1 MSIMKR
7 INKISRLFRGGLW
20 ATAILLC
27 ITACTDDEIVYKTG
41 QKPDQETLETIS
53 GTLRSSKSLR
63 DRVPVYLTE
72 GDEDVVSDKI
82 YYRLN
87 QTVSQTLMLTATP
100 DPSLVADY
108 NANNKTDLQPL
119 PVANIKLA
127 NGGKITIPTGARI
140 SDNLDLTI
148 ESNGLAPGIYL
159 MPVVVDA
166 TENGTGQQVLYY
178 GVTVREFDENIYQ
191 DGDDLY
197 NIELDTEWTTVFYLN
212 TGEVQAHYAD
222 YVAWEKQDM
231 NTFESV
237 YRASLG
243 NIVNLRIAQV
253 GYAPNSKRALFSP
266 TSDLRYTVEH
276 ADKYIRQMQDKG
288 RKVCVCI
295 EGGGN
300 GIGFCNMTDA
310 QIADFAEQVKI
321 FITTYRLDGVNLW
334 DRGSG
339 YGKEGMPAVNTTSYP
354 KLIKALREAMPD
366 KLLTVVDY
374 EEPTESFYDTNLTDG
389 IAVGKLIDYAWH
401 GYVSENEPIRF
412 INPYNQLTSYEQV
425 YSRKPFAGLEESR
438 YGNVNVPYYSTRS
451 DLYTDMNMDLWSM
464 NLILWNLERQSNII
478 VFDDLSL
485 PKAMD
490 AESGCIDVIGNIY
503 MYLAYDENFE
513 APYGYNVMMRIPGIY
528 RQGSKNY
535 DTFAKDW

>member
-1 MSIMKR
+1 MKR

-374 EEPTESFYDTNLTDG
+374 DEPTASFHDTVLTGG
-389 IAVGKLIDYAWH
+389 IAVGDYIDYAWH
-401 GYVSENEPIRF
+401 GYVSETEPIAF
-412 INPYNQLTSYEQV
+412 VDPYNQFSSYEQR

-485 PKAMD
+485 PKAID

>member
-1 MSIMKR
+1 MSIMKMKN
-7 INKISRLFRGGLW
+7 IISQLLRGGL
-20 ATAILLC
+20 LC
-27 ITACTDDEIVYKTG
+27 VAITAFVTSCSTEEITYATG
-41 QKPDQETLETIS
+41 QKPDKETLETVA

-63 DRVPVYLTE
+63 DRVPIHLTE
-72 GDEDVVSDKI
+72 GNEDAVSDKI

-87 QTVSQTLMLTATP
+87 QAASQALTLTATP
-100 DPSLVADY
+100 NPSLVADY
-108 NANNKTDLQPL
+108 NADNKANLQPL

-127 NGGKITIPTGARI
+127 NGGKITIPAGTRV
-140 SDNLDLTI
+140 SEKLDLTI
-148 ESNGLAPGIYL
+148 ESDGLTPGIYL
-159 MPVVVDA
+159 MPVVVNIS
-166 TENGTGQQVLYY
+166 ENEQHVLYY

-191 DGDDLY
+191 DGDDLH

-231 NTFESV
+231 NTFDSV

-243 NIVNLRIAQV
+243 TIVNLRIAQV
-253 GYAPNSKRALFSP
+253 CYDPDSKRALFSL

-295 EGGGN
+295 EGGGS
-300 GIGFCNMTDA
+300 GLGFCNMTDA
-310 QIADFAEQVKI
+310 QIADFAEQVRI

-339 YGKEGMPAVNTTSYP
+339 YGKEGMPAVNTASYP
-354 KLIKALREAMPD
+354 KLIRALRAALPD
-366 KLLTVVDY
+366 KMLTVVDY

-389 IAVGKLIDYAWH
+389 IAVGELIDYAWH

-412 INPYNQLTSYEQV
+412 INPYNQFTSYEQV

-451 DLYTDMNMDLWSM
+451 DLYIDMNMDLWSM
-464 NLILWNLERQSNII
+464 NLILWNLERQSDII

>member
-1 MSIMKR
+1 MKMKN
-7 INKISRLFRGGLW
+7 IISQLLRGGL
-20 ATAILLC
+20 LC
-27 ITACTDDEIVYKTG
+27 VAITAFVTSCSTDEITYATG
-41 QKPDQETLETIS
+41 QKPDKETLETVA

-63 DRVPVYLTE
+63 DRVPIHLTE
-72 GDEDVVSDKI
+72 GNEDAVSDKI

-87 QTVSQTLMLTATP
+87 QAAPQAMTLTAAP
-100 DPSLVADY
+100 DLTLVEVY
-108 NANNKTDLQPL
+108 NIANGTNLTPL
-119 PVANIKLA
+119 PAANIRLS
-127 NGGKITIPTGARI
+127 NNGKIAVPAGARM
-140 SDNLDLTI
+140 SDKIELTI
-148 ESNGLAPGIYL
+148 ESKGLEPGIYL

-166 TENGTGQQVLYY
+166 TENGTGKQVLYY
-178 GVTVREFDENIYQ
+178 GITVREFDENIYQ
-191 DGDDLY
+191 DGDDLH

-253 GYAPNSKRALFSP
+253 GYDPDSKRALFSL

-295 EGGGN
+295 EGGGS
-300 GIGFCNMTDA
+300 GLGFCNMTDA
-310 QIADFAEQVKI
+310 QIADFAEQVRI

-339 YGKEGMPAVNTTSYP
+339 YGKEGMPAVNTASYP
-354 KLIKALREAMPD
+354 KLIRALRAALPD
-366 KLLTVVDY
+366 KMLTVVDY

-389 IAVGKLIDYAWH
+389 IAVGELIDYAWH

-412 INPYNQLTSYEQV
+412 INPYNQFTSYEQV

-451 DLYTDMNMDLWSM
+451 DLYIDMNMDLWSM
-464 NLILWNLERQSNII
+464 NLILWNLERQSDII

>member
-1 MSIMKR
+1 MKNKKLIIRSLRSGLFGLAAAMSLI
-7 INKISRLFRGGLW
+7 
-20 ATAILLC
+20 
-27 ITACTDDEIVYKTG
+27 ACTDEEVTYKVGQLPDEEAMTTVTG
-41 QKPDQETLETIS
+41 V
-53 GTLRSSKSLR
+53 LRSSKSLR
-63 DRVPVYLTE
+63 DRVPVHLTE

-82 YYRLN
+82 YYKLT
-87 QTVSQTLMLTATP
+87 QAAPQAMTLTAAP
-100 DPSLVADY
+100 DLTLVEVY
-108 NANNKTDLQPL
+108 NIANGTNLTPL
-119 PVANIKLA
+119 PAANIRLS
-127 NGGKITIPTGARI
+127 NNGKIAVPAGARM
-140 SDNLDLTI
+140 SDKIELTI
-148 ESNGLAPGIYL
+148 ESKGLEPGIYL

-166 TENGTGQQVLYY
+166 TENGTGKQVLYY
-178 GVTVREFDENIYQ
+178 GITVREFDENIYQ
-191 DGDDLY
+191 EGNNLH

-212 TGEVQAHYAD
+212 TSEVQAHYAD

-253 GYAPNSKRALFSP
+253 GYDPDSKRALFSL

-295 EGGGN
+295 EGGGS
-300 GIGFCNMTDA
+300 GLGFCNMTDA
-310 QIADFAEQVKI
+310 QIADFAEQVRI

-354 KLIKALREAMPD
+354 KLIKALHEAMPD
-366 KLLTVVDY
+366 KMLTVVDY
-374 EEPTESFYDTNLTDG
+374 EEPTESFYDTSLTGG
-389 IAVGKLIDYAWH
+389 IAVGELIDYAWH

-412 INPYNQLTSYEQV
+412 INPYNQFTSYEQV

-451 DLYTDMNMDLWSM
+451 DLYIDMNMDLWSM
-464 NLILWNLERQSNII
+464 NLILWNLERQSDII

>member
-1 MSIMKR
+1 MSIMKMKN
-7 INKISRLFRGGLW
+7 IISQLLRGGL
-20 ATAILLC
+20 LC
-27 ITACTDDEIVYKTG
+27 VAITAFVTSCSTDEITYATG
-41 QKPDQETLETIS
+41 QKPDKETLETVA

-63 DRVPVYLTE
+63 DRVPIHLTE
-72 GDEDVVSDKI
+72 GNEDAVSDKI

-87 QTVSQTLMLTATP
+87 QAASQALTLTATP
-100 DPSLVADY
+100 NPSLVADY
-108 NANNKTDLQPL
+108 NADNKANLQPL

-127 NGGKITIPTGARI
+127 NGGKITIPAGTRV
-140 SDNLDLTI
+140 SEKLDLTI
-148 ESNGLAPGIYL
+148 ESDGLTPGIYL
-159 MPVVVDA
+159 MPVVVNIS
-166 TENGTGQQVLYY
+166 ENEQHVLYY

-191 DGDDLY
+191 EGNNLH

-212 TGEVQAHYAD
+212 TSEVQAHYAD

-253 GYAPNSKRALFSP
+253 GYDPDSKRALFSL

-295 EGGGN
+295 EGGGS
-300 GIGFCNMTDA
+300 GLGFCNMTDA
-310 QIADFAEQVKI
+310 QIADFAEQVRI

-339 YGKEGMPAVNTTSYP
+339 YGKEGMPAVNTASYP
-354 KLIKALREAMPD
+354 KLIRALRAALPD
-366 KLLTVVDY
+366 KMLTVVDY

-389 IAVGKLIDYAWH
+389 IAVGELIDYAWH

-412 INPYNQLTSYEQV
+412 INPYNQFTSYEQV

-451 DLYTDMNMDLWSM
+451 DLYIDMNMDLWSM
-464 NLILWNLERQSNII
+464 NLILWNLERQSDII

>member
-1 MSIMKR
+1 MKNKKLIIRSLRSGLFGLAAAMSLI
-7 INKISRLFRGGLW
+7 
-20 ATAILLC
+20 
-27 ITACTDDEIVYKTG
+27 ACTDEEVTYKVGQLPDEEAMTTVTG
-41 QKPDQETLETIS
+41 V
-53 GTLRSSKSLR
+53 LRSSKSLR
-63 DRVPVYLTE
+63 DRVPVHLTE

-82 YYRLN
+82 YYKLT
-87 QTVSQTLMLTATP
+87 QAAPQAMTLTAAP
-100 DPSLVADY
+100 DLTLVEVY
-108 NANNKTDLQPL
+108 NIANRTNLTPL
-119 PVANIKLA
+119 PAANIRLS
-127 NGGKITIPTGARI
+127 NNGKIAVPAGARM
-140 SDNLDLTI
+140 SDKIELTI
-148 ESNGLAPGIYL
+148 ESKGLEPGIYL

-178 GVTVREFDENIYQ
+178 GITVREFDENIYQ

-253 GYAPNSKRALFSP
+253 GYDPDSKRALFSL

-295 EGGGN
+295 EGGGS
-300 GIGFCNMTDA
+300 GLGFCNMTDA

-339 YGKEGMPAVNTTSYP
+339 YGKEGMPAVNTASYP
-354 KLIKALREAMPD
+354 KLIRALRAALPD
-366 KLLTVVDY
+366 KMLTVVDY

-389 IAVGKLIDYAWH
+389 IAVGELIDYAWH

-412 INPYNQLTSYEQV
+412 INPYNQFTSYEQV

-451 DLYTDMNMDLWSM
+451 DLYIDMNMDLWSM
-464 NLILWNLERQSNII
+464 NLILWNLERQSDII

>member
-1 MSIMKR
+1 MKNKKLIIRSLRSGLFGLAAAMSLI
-7 INKISRLFRGGLW
+7 
-20 ATAILLC
+20 
-27 ITACTDDEIVYKTG
+27 ACTDEEVTYKVGQLPDEEAMTTVTG
-41 QKPDQETLETIS
+41 V
-53 GTLRSSKSLR
+53 LRSSKSLR
-63 DRVPVYLTE
+63 DRVPVHLTE

-82 YYRLN
+82 YYKLT
-87 QTVSQTLMLTATP
+87 QAAPQAMTLTAAP
-100 DPSLVADY
+100 DLTFVEVY
-108 NANNKTDLQPL
+108 NIANGTNLTPL
-119 PVANIKLA
+119 PAANIRLS
-127 NGGKITIPTGARI
+127 NNGKIAVPAGARM
-140 SDNLDLTI
+140 SDKIELTI
-148 ESNGLAPGIYL
+148 ESKGLEPGIYL

-166 TENGTGQQVLYY
+166 TENGTGKQVLYY
-178 GVTVREFDENIYQ
+178 GITVREFDENIYQ
-191 DGDDLY
+191 DGDDLH

-253 GYAPNSKRALFSP
+253 GYDPDSKRALFSL

-295 EGGGN
+295 EGGGS
-300 GIGFCNMTDA
+300 GLGFCNMTDA
-310 QIADFAEQVKI
+310 QIADFAEQVRI

-339 YGKEGMPAVNTTSYP
+339 YGKEGMPAVNTASYP
-354 KLIKALREAMPD
+354 KLIRALRAALPD
-366 KLLTVVDY
+366 KMLTVVDY

-389 IAVGKLIDYAWH
+389 IAVGELIDYAWH

-412 INPYNQLTSYEQV
+412 INPYNQFTSYEQV

-451 DLYTDMNMDLWSM
+451 DLYIDMNMDLWSM
-464 NLILWNLERQSNII
+464 NLILWNLERQSDII

>member
-1 MSIMKR
+1 MNR
-7 INKISRLFRGGLW
+7 INKISQLLRGGLW
-20 ATAILLC
+20 ATAMLVC
-27 ITACTDDEIVYKTG
+27 VTACTDNEIVYKTG
-41 QKPDQETLETIS
+41 QKPDQETLETVS

-63 DRVPVYLTE
+63 DRVPVHLTE
-72 GDEDVVSDKI
+72 GNDDVVSDKI

-87 QTVSQTLMLTATP
+87 QAASQAVTLTATP

-108 NANNKTDLQPL
+108 NASNKTDLQPL
-119 PVANIKLA
+119 PIANIKLA
-127 NGGKITIPTGARI
+127 DDGKITIPAGARV
-140 SDNLDLTI
+140 SDKLALTI
-148 ESNGLAPGIYL
+148 DSKNLTPGIYL

-166 TENGTGQQVLYY
+166 TENGNEQQVLYY

-191 DGDDLY
+191 EGNNLH

-212 TGEVQAHYAD
+212 TSEVQAHYAD

-243 NIVNLRIAQV
+243 NIVNLRIAQIDYNV
-253 GYAPNSKRALFSP
+253 ASQRALFAP

-276 ADKYIRQMQDKG
+276 ASKYIRQMQDKG

-295 EGGGN
+295 EGGGK
-300 GIGFCNMTDA
+300 GIGFCNMSDA
-310 QIADFAEQVKI
+310 QIADFVTQVKV
-321 FITTYRLDGVNLW
+321 FITTYELDGVNLW

-354 KLIKALREAMPD
+354 KLIKALHEAMPD
-366 KLLTVVDY
+366 KMLTVVDY
-374 EEPTESFYDTNLTDG
+374 EEPTESFYDTSLTGG
-389 IAVGKLIDYAWH
+389 IAVGELIDYAWH
-401 GYVSENEPIRF
+401 GYVSEKDPIRF
-412 INPYNQLTSYEQV
+412 VNPYNQFTSYEQV
-425 YSRKPFAGLEESR
+425 YSRKPFAGLSEAK
-438 YGNVNVPYYSTRS
+438 YGNVNVPFYSEKS
-451 DLYTDMNMDLWSM
+451 DLFVDFDMDKWSM
-464 NLILWNLERQSNII
+464 NAIMWNIERTSNII
-478 VFDDLSL
+478 VFDDLVL
-485 PKAMD
+485 PQVNF
-490 AESGCIDVIGNIY
+490 AELGCISMIQNFIA
-503 MYLAYDENFE
+503 YLAYDENFE

>member
-1 MSIMKR
+1 MKNKKLIIRSLRSGLFGLAAAMSLI
-7 INKISRLFRGGLW
+7 
-20 ATAILLC
+20 
-27 ITACTDDEIVYKTG
+27 ACTDEEVTYKVGQLPDEEAMTTVTG
-41 QKPDQETLETIS
+41 V
-53 GTLRSSKSLR
+53 LRSSKSLR
-63 DRVPVYLTE
+63 DRVPVHLTE

-82 YYRLN
+82 YYKLT
-87 QTVSQTLMLTATP
+87 QAAPQAMTLTAAP
-100 DPSLVADY
+100 DLTLVEVY
-108 NANNKTDLQPL
+108 NIANGTNLTPL
-119 PVANIKLA
+119 PAANIRLS
-127 NGGKITIPTGARI
+127 NNGKIAVPAGARM
-140 SDNLDLTI
+140 SDKIELTI
-148 ESNGLAPGIYL
+148 ESKGLEPGIYL

-166 TENGTGQQVLYY
+166 TENGTGKQVLYY
-178 GVTVREFDENIYQ
+178 GITVREFDENIYQ
-191 DGDDLY
+191 DGDDLH

-212 TGEVQAHYAD
+212 TGDVQAHYAD

-253 GYAPNSKRALFSP
+253 GYDPDSKRALFSL

-295 EGGGN
+295 EGGGS
-300 GIGFCNMTDA
+300 GLGFCNMTDA
-310 QIADFAEQVKI
+310 QIADFAEQVRI

-339 YGKEGMPAVNTTSYP
+339 YGKEGMPAVNTASYP
-354 KLIKALREAMPD
+354 KLIRALRAALPD
-366 KLLTVVDY
+366 KMLTVVDY

-389 IAVGKLIDYAWH
+389 IAVGELIDYAWH

-412 INPYNQLTSYEQV
+412 INPYNQFTSYEQV

-451 DLYTDMNMDLWSM
+451 DLYIDMNMDLWSM
-464 NLILWNLERQSNII
+464 NLILWNLERQSDII

>member
-1 MSIMKR
+1 MKR

-27 ITACTDDEIVYKTG
+27 VTACTDDEIVYKTG

-63 DRVPVYLTE
+63 DRVPVHLTE

-82 YYRLN
+82 YYKLT
-87 QTVSQTLMLTATP
+87 QAAPQAVTLTATP
-100 DPSLVADY
+100 DLTLVEAY
-108 NANNKTDLQPL
+108 NIANGTNLTPL
-119 PVANIKLA
+119 PVANIRLS
-127 NGGKITIPTGARI
+127 NNGKIAVLAGARM
-140 SDNLDLTI
+140 SDKIELTI
-148 ESNGLAPGIYL
+148 ESNGLESGIYL
-159 MPVVVDA
+159 MPIVVNA
-166 TENGTGQQVLYY
+166 TENGTGKQVLYY
-178 GVTVREFDENIYQ
+178 GITVREFDENIYQ
-191 DGDDLY
+191 DGADLS
-197 NIELDTEWTTVFYLN
+197 NIEMDTEWTTVFYLN
-212 TGEVQAHYAD
+212 TSEVQAHYAD
-222 YVAWEKQDM
+222 YVAWEKQDV

-253 GYAPNSKRALFSP
+253 DYAPNSKRALFSP

-366 KLLTVVDY
+366 KMLTVVDY
-374 EEPTESFYDTNLTDG
+374 EEPTESFYDTDLTDG
-389 IAVGKLIDYAWH
+389 IAVGELIDYAWH

-412 INPYNQLTSYEQV
+412 INPYNQFTSYEQV
-425 YSRKPFAGLEESR
+425 YSRKPFAELSEAK
-438 YGNVNVPYYSTRS
+438 YGNVNVPFYSEKS
-451 DLYTDMNMDLWSM
+451 DLFMDMNMDMWSM
-464 NLILWNLERQSNII
+464 NAIMWNIERTNNII
-478 VFDDLSL
+478 VFDDLVL
-485 PKAMD
+485 PQVNF
-490 AESGCIDVIGNIY
+490 AELGCISMIQNFL

-513 APYGYNVMMRIPGIY
+513 APYNYNVIMRIYNIYHKSGYN
-528 RQGSKNY
+528 
-535 DTFAKDW
+535 TFAKDW

>member
-1 MSIMKR
+1 MKNKKLIIRSLRSGLFGLAAAMSLI
-7 INKISRLFRGGLW
+7 
-20 ATAILLC
+20 
-27 ITACTDDEIVYKTG
+27 ACTDEEVTYKVGQLPDEEAMTTVTG
-41 QKPDQETLETIS
+41 V
-53 GTLRSSKSLR
+53 LRSSKSLR
-63 DRVPVYLTE
+63 DRVPVHLTE

-82 YYRLN
+82 YYKLT
-87 QTVSQTLMLTATP
+87 QAAPQAMTLTAAP
-100 DPSLVADY
+100 DLTLVEVY
-108 NANNKTDLQPL
+108 NIANGTNLTPL
-119 PVANIKLA
+119 PAANIRLS
-127 NGGKITIPTGARI
+127 NNGKIAVPAGARM
-140 SDNLDLTI
+140 SDKIELTI
-148 ESNGLAPGIYL
+148 ESKGLEPGIYL

-166 TENGTGQQVLYY
+166 TENGTGKQVLYY
-178 GVTVREFDENIYQ
+178 GITVREFDENIYQ
-191 DGDDLY
+191 DGDDLH

-253 GYAPNSKRALFSP
+253 GYDPDSKRALFSL

-295 EGGGN
+295 EGGGS
-300 GIGFCNMTDA
+300 GLGFCNMTDA
-310 QIADFAEQVKI
+310 QIADFAEQVRI

-339 YGKEGMPAVNTTSYP
+339 YGKEGMPAVNTASYP
-354 KLIKALREAMPD
+354 KLIRALRAALPD
-366 KLLTVVDY
+366 KMLTVVDY

-389 IAVGKLIDYAWH
+389 IAVGELIDYAWH

-412 INPYNQLTSYEQV
+412 INPYNQFTSYEQV

-451 DLYTDMNMDLWSM
+451 DLYIDMNMDLWSM
-464 NLILWNLERQSNII
+464 NLILWNLERQSDII

-485 PKAMD
+485 PKSMD

>member
-1 MSIMKR
+1 MKNKKLIIRSLRSGLFGLAAAMSLI
-7 INKISRLFRGGLW
+7 
-20 ATAILLC
+20 
-27 ITACTDDEIVYKTG
+27 ACTDEEVTYKVGQLPDEEAMTTVTG
-41 QKPDQETLETIS
+41 V
-53 GTLRSSKSLR
+53 LRSSKSLR
-63 DRVPVYLTE
+63 DRVPVHLTE

-82 YYRLN
+82 YYKLT
-87 QTVSQTLMLTATP
+87 QAAPQAMTLTAAP
-100 DPSLVADY
+100 DLTLVEVY
-108 NANNKTDLQPL
+108 NIANGTNLTPL
-119 PVANIKLA
+119 PAANIRLS
-127 NGGKITIPTGARI
+127 NNGKIAVPAGARM
-140 SDNLDLTI
+140 SDKIELTI
-148 ESNGLAPGIYL
+148 ESKGLEPGIYL

-166 TENGTGQQVLYY
+166 TENGTGKQVLYY
-178 GVTVREFDENIYQ
+178 GITVREFDENIYQ
-191 DGDDLY
+191 DGDDLH

-253 GYAPNSKRALFSP
+253 GYDPDSKRALFSL

-295 EGGGN
+295 EGGGS
-300 GIGFCNMTDA
+300 GLGFCNMTDA
-310 QIADFAEQVKI
+310 QIADFAEQVRI

-339 YGKEGMPAVNTTSYP
+339 YGKEGMPAVNTASYP
-354 KLIKALREAMPD
+354 KLIRALRAALPD
-366 KLLTVVDY
+366 KMLTVVDY
-374 EEPTESFYDTNLTDG
+374 EEPTESFYDTNLTDD
-389 IAVGKLIDYAWH
+389 IAVGELIDYAWH

-412 INPYNQLTSYEQV
+412 INPYNQFTSYEQV

-451 DLYTDMNMDLWSM
+451 DLYIDMNMDLWSM
-464 NLILWNLERQSNII
+464 NLILWNLERQSDII

>member
-1 MSIMKR
+1 MNR
-7 INKISRLFRGGLW
+7 INKISQLLRSGLW
-20 ATAILLC
+20 ATAMLVC
-27 ITACTDDEIVYKTG
+27 VTACTDNEIVYKTG
-41 QKPDQETLETIS
+41 QKPDTETLETVS

-63 DRVPVYLTE
+63 DRIPVHLTE
-72 GDEDVVSDKI
+72 DGEEVVTDQI
-82 YYRLN
+82 YYRLT
-87 QTVSQTLMLTATP
+87 QAASQAVTLTAEP
-100 DPSLVADY
+100 DPELVEAY
-108 NANNKTDLQPL
+108 NTANGTALIPL
-119 PVANIKLA
+119 PLANITLA
-127 NGGKITIPTGARI
+127 GDGKITIPAGARV
-140 SDNLDLTI
+140 SDKLALTI
-148 ESNGLAPGIYL
+148 DSKNLTPGIYL

-166 TENGTGQQVLYY
+166 TENGNEQQVLYY
-178 GVTVREFDENIYQ
+178 GVTVREFDDNIYQ
-191 DGDDLY
+191 SGNESS

-212 TGEVQAHYAD
+212 TSEIQAHYAD

-231 NTFESV
+231 TTFESV
-237 YRASLG
+237 YTASLG

-253 GYAPNSKRALFSP
+253 GYAPDSKRALFVP

-295 EGGGN
+295 EGGGG

-310 QIADFAEQVKI
+310 QIADFVGQVAV

-374 EEPTESFYDTNLTDG
+374 DEPTASFHDTALTGG
-389 IAVGKLIDYAWH
+389 IAVGDYIDYAWH
-401 GYVSENEPIRF
+401 GYVSETEPIAF
-412 INPYNQLTSYEQV
+412 VNPYNQFTFYEQR
-425 YSRKPFAGLEESR
+425 YSRKPFAGLVESR

-451 DLYTDMNMDLWSM
+451 DLFIDMNMDLWSM
-464 NLILWNLERQSNII
+464 NLIFWNLERQSNII

-490 AESGCIDVIGNIY
+490 AENGCIDVIQNIY
-503 MYLAYDENFE
+503 MYMAFDADFE
-513 APYGYNVMMRIPGIY
+513 QPYVYNVMQRIPGIY
-528 RQGSKNY
+528 RQGQKNY

>member
-1 MSIMKR
+1 MSIMKMKN
-7 INKISRLFRGGLW
+7 IISQLLRGGL
-20 ATAILLC
+20 LC
-27 ITACTDDEIVYKTG
+27 VAITAFVTSCSTDEITYATG
-41 QKPDQETLETIS
+41 QKPDKETLETVA

-63 DRVPVYLTE
+63 DRVPIHLTE
-72 GDEDVVSDKI
+72 GNEDAVSDKI

-87 QTVSQTLMLTATP
+87 QAASQALTLTATP
-100 DPSLVADY
+100 NPSLVADY
-108 NANNKTDLQPL
+108 NADNKANLQPL

-127 NGGKITIPTGARI
+127 NGGKITIPAGTRV
-140 SDNLDLTI
+140 SEKLDLTI
-148 ESNGLAPGIYL
+148 ESDGLTPGIYL
-159 MPVVVDA
+159 MPVVVNIS
-166 TENGTGQQVLYY
+166 ENEQHVLYY

-191 DGDDLY
+191 EGNNLH

-253 GYAPNSKRALFSP
+253 GYDPDSKRALFSL

-295 EGGGN
+295 EGGGS
-300 GIGFCNMTDA
+300 GLGFCNMTDA
-310 QIADFAEQVKI
+310 QIADFAEQVRI

-339 YGKEGMPAVNTTSYP
+339 YGKEGMPAVNTASYP
-354 KLIKALREAMPD
+354 KLIRALRAALPD
-366 KLLTVVDY
+366 KMLTVVDY

-389 IAVGKLIDYAWH
+389 IAVGELIDYAWH

-412 INPYNQLTSYEQV
+412 INPYNQFTSYEQV

-451 DLYTDMNMDLWSM
+451 DLYIDMNMDLWSM
-464 NLILWNLERQSNII
+464 NLILWNLERQSDII

>member
-1 MSIMKR
+1 MKNKKLIIRSLRSGLFGLAAAMSLI
-7 INKISRLFRGGLW
+7 
-20 ATAILLC
+20 
-27 ITACTDDEIVYKTG
+27 ACTDEEVTYKVGQLPDEEAMTTVTG
-41 QKPDQETLETIS
+41 V
-53 GTLRSSKSLR
+53 LRSSKSLR
-63 DRVPVYLTE
+63 DRVPVHLTE

-82 YYRLN
+82 YYKLT
-87 QTVSQTLMLTATP
+87 QAAPQAMTLTAAP
-100 DPSLVADY
+100 DLTLVEVY
-108 NANNKTDLQPL
+108 NIANRTNLTPL
-119 PVANIKLA
+119 PAANIRLS
-127 NGGKITIPTGARI
+127 NNGKIAIPAGARM
-140 SDNLDLTI
+140 SDKIELTI
-148 ESNGLAPGIYL
+148 ESKGLEPGIYL

-166 TENGTGQQVLYY
+166 TENGTGKQVLYY
-178 GVTVREFDENIYQ
+178 GITVREFDENIYQ
-191 DGDDLY
+191 DGDDLH

-253 GYAPNSKRALFSP
+253 GYDPDSKRALFSL

-295 EGGGN
+295 EGGGS
-300 GIGFCNMTDA
+300 GLGFCNMTDA
-310 QIADFAEQVKI
+310 QIADFAEQVRI

-339 YGKEGMPAVNTTSYP
+339 YGKEGMPAVNTASYP
-354 KLIKALREAMPD
+354 KLIRALRAALPD
-366 KLLTVVDY
+366 KMLTVVDY

-389 IAVGKLIDYAWH
+389 IAVGELIDYAWH

-412 INPYNQLTSYEQV
+412 INPYNQFTSYEQV

-451 DLYTDMNMDLWSM
+451 DLYIDMNMDLWSM
-464 NLILWNLERQSNII
+464 NLILWNLERQSDII

>member
-1 MSIMKR
+1 MKNKKLIIRSLRSGLFGLAAAMSLI
-7 INKISRLFRGGLW
+7 
-20 ATAILLC
+20 
-27 ITACTDDEIVYKTG
+27 ACTDEEVTYKVGQLPDEEAMTTVTG
-41 QKPDQETLETIS
+41 V
-53 GTLRSSKSLR
+53 LRSSKSLR
-63 DRVPVYLTE
+63 DRVPVHLTE

-82 YYRLN
+82 YYKLT
-87 QTVSQTLMLTATP
+87 QAAPQAMTLTAAP
-100 DPSLVADY
+100 DLTLVEVY
-108 NANNKTDLQPL
+108 NIANRTNLTPL
-119 PVANIKLA
+119 PAANIRLS
-127 NGGKITIPTGARI
+127 NNGKIAVPAGARM
-140 SDNLDLTI
+140 SDKIELTI
-148 ESNGLAPGIYL
+148 ESKGLEPGIYL

-178 GVTVREFDENIYQ
+178 GITVREFDENIYQ

-253 GYAPNSKRALFSP
+253 GYDPDSKRALFSL

-295 EGGGN
+295 EGGGS
-300 GIGFCNMTDA
+300 GLGFCNMTDA
-310 QIADFAEQVKI
+310 QIADFAEQVRI

-339 YGKEGMPAVNTTSYP
+339 YGKEGMPAVNTASYP
-354 KLIKALREAMPD
+354 KLIRALRAALPD
-366 KLLTVVDY
+366 KMLTVVDY

-389 IAVGKLIDYAWH
+389 IAVGELIDYAWH

-412 INPYNQLTSYEQV
+412 INPYNQFTSYEQV

-451 DLYTDMNMDLWSM
+451 DLYIDMNMDLWSM
-464 NLILWNLERQSNII
+464 NLILWNLERQSDII

>member
-1 MSIMKR
+1 MKNKKLIIRSLRSGLFGLAAAMSLI
-7 INKISRLFRGGLW
+7 
-20 ATAILLC
+20 
-27 ITACTDDEIVYKTG
+27 ACTDEEVTYKVGQLPDEEAMTTVTG
-41 QKPDQETLETIS
+41 V
-53 GTLRSSKSLR
+53 LRSSKSLR
-63 DRVPVYLTE
+63 DRVPVHLTE

-82 YYRLN
+82 YYKLT
-87 QTVSQTLMLTATP
+87 QAAPQAMTLTAAP
-100 DPSLVADY
+100 DLTLVEVY
-108 NANNKTDLQPL
+108 NIANGTNLTPL
-119 PVANIKLA
+119 PAANIRLS
-127 NGGKITIPTGARI
+127 NNGKIAIPAGARM
-140 SDNLDLTI
+140 SDKIELTI
-148 ESNGLAPGIYL
+148 ESKGLEPGIYL

-166 TENGTGQQVLYY
+166 TENGTGKQVLYY
-178 GVTVREFDENIYQ
+178 GITVREFDENIYQ
-191 DGDDLY
+191 DGDDLH

-253 GYAPNSKRALFSP
+253 GYDPDSKRALFSL

-295 EGGGN
+295 EGGGS
-300 GIGFCNMTDA
+300 GLGFCNMTDA
-310 QIADFAEQVKI
+310 QIADFAEQVRI

-339 YGKEGMPAVNTTSYP
+339 YGKEGMPAVNTASYP
-354 KLIKALREAMPD
+354 KLIRALRAALPD
-366 KLLTVVDY
+366 KMLTVVDY

-389 IAVGKLIDYAWH
+389 IAVGELIDYAWH

-412 INPYNQLTSYEQV
+412 INPYNQFTSYEQV

-451 DLYTDMNMDLWSM
+451 DLYIDMNMDLWSM
-464 NLILWNLERQSNII
+464 NLILWNLERQSDII

>member
-1 MSIMKR
+1 MK
-7 INKISRLFRGGLW
+7 NKKLIIRSLRSGLFGL
-20 ATAILLC
+20 AAALSLI
-27 ITACTDDEIVYKTG
+27 ACTDEEVTYKVGQLPDEEAMTTVTG
-41 QKPDQETLETIS
+41 V
-53 GTLRSSKSLR
+53 LRSSKSLR
-63 DRVPVYLTE
+63 DRVPVHLTE

-82 YYRLN
+82 YYKLT
-87 QTVSQTLMLTATP
+87 QAAPQAMTLTAAP
-100 DPSLVADY
+100 DLTLVEVY
-108 NANNKTDLQPL
+108 NIANGTNLTPL
-119 PVANIKLA
+119 PAANIRLS
-127 NGGKITIPTGARI
+127 NNGKIAVPAGARM
-140 SDNLDLTI
+140 SDKIELTI
-148 ESNGLAPGIYL
+148 ESNGLEPGIYL

-166 TENGTGQQVLYY
+166 SENGTGQQVLYY

-191 DGDDLY
+191 EGNNLH

-212 TGEVQAHYAD
+212 TSEVQAHYAD

-253 GYAPNSKRALFSP
+253 GYDPDSKRALFSL

-295 EGGGN
+295 EGGGS
-300 GIGFCNMTDA
+300 GLGFCNMTDA
-310 QIADFAEQVKI
+310 QIADFAEQVRI

-339 YGKEGMPAVNTTSYP
+339 YGKEGMPAVNTASYP
-354 KLIKALREAMPD
+354 KLIRALRAALPD
-366 KLLTVVDY
+366 KMLTVVDY

-389 IAVGKLIDYAWH
+389 IAVGELIDYAWH

-412 INPYNQLTSYEQV
+412 INPYNQFTSYEQV

-451 DLYTDMNMDLWSM
+451 DLYIDMNMDLWSM
-464 NLILWNLERQSNII
+464 NLILWNLERQSDII

>member
-1 MSIMKR
+1 MK
-7 INKISRLFRGGLW
+7 NKKLIIRSLRSGLFGL
-20 ATAILLC
+20 AAALSLI
-27 ITACTDDEIVYKTG
+27 ACTDEEVTYKVGQLPDEEAMTTVTG
-41 QKPDQETLETIS
+41 V
-53 GTLRSSKSLR
+53 LRSSKSLR
-63 DRVPVYLTE
+63 DRVPVHLTE

-82 YYRLN
+82 YYKLT
-87 QTVSQTLMLTATP
+87 QAAPQAMTLTAAP
-100 DPSLVADY
+100 DLTLVEAY
-108 NANNKTDLQPL
+108 NIANGTNLTPL
-119 PVANIKLA
+119 PVANIRLS
-127 NGGKITIPTGARI
+127 NNGKIAVPAGARM
-140 SDNLDLTI
+140 SDKIELTI
-148 ESNGLAPGIYL
+148 ESNGLEPGIYL

-166 TENGTGQQVLYY
+166 SENGTGQQVLYY

-191 DGDDLY
+191 EGNNLH

-212 TGEVQAHYAD
+212 TSEVQAHYAD

-253 GYAPNSKRALFSP
+253 GYDPDSKRALFSL

-295 EGGGN
+295 EGGGS
-300 GIGFCNMTDA
+300 GLGFCNMTDA
-310 QIADFAEQVKI
+310 QIADFAEQVRI

-339 YGKEGMPAVNTTSYP
+339 YGKEGMPAVNTASYP

-366 KLLTVVDY
+366 KMLTVVDY

-389 IAVGKLIDYAWH
+389 IAVGELIDYAWH

-412 INPYNQLTSYEQV
+412 INPYNQFTSYEQV

-451 DLYTDMNMDLWSM
+451 DLYIDMNMDLWSM
-464 NLILWNLERQSNII
+464 NLILWNLERQSDII

>member
-1 MSIMKR
+1 MKNKKLIIRSLRSGLFGLAAAMSLI
-7 INKISRLFRGGLW
+7 
-20 ATAILLC
+20 
-27 ITACTDDEIVYKTG
+27 ACTDEEVTYKVGQLPDEEAMTTVTG
-41 QKPDQETLETIS
+41 V
-53 GTLRSSKSLR
+53 LRSSKSLR
-63 DRVPVYLTE
+63 DRVPVHLTE

-82 YYRLN
+82 YYKLT
-87 QTVSQTLMLTATP
+87 QAAPQAMTLTAAP
-100 DPSLVADY
+100 DLTLVEVY
-108 NANNKTDLQPL
+108 NIANGTNLTPL
-119 PVANIKLA
+119 PAANIRLS
-127 NGGKITIPTGARI
+127 NNGKIAVPAGARM
-140 SDNLDLTI
+140 SDKLELTI
-148 ESNGLAPGIYL
+148 ESKGLEPGIYL

-166 TENGTGQQVLYY
+166 TENGTGKQVLYY
-178 GVTVREFDENIYQ
+178 GITVREFDENIYQ
-191 DGDDLY
+191 DGDDLH

-253 GYAPNSKRALFSP
+253 GYDPDSKRALFSL

-295 EGGGN
+295 EGGGS
-300 GIGFCNMTDA
+300 GLGFCNMTDA
-310 QIADFAEQVKI
+310 QIADFAEQVRI

-339 YGKEGMPAVNTTSYP
+339 YGKEGMPAVNTASYP
-354 KLIKALREAMPD
+354 KLIRALRAALPD
-366 KLLTVVDY
+366 KMLTVVDY

-389 IAVGKLIDYAWH
+389 IAVGELIDYAWH

-412 INPYNQLTSYEQV
+412 INPYNQFTSYEQV

-451 DLYTDMNMDLWSM
+451 DLYIDMNMDLWSM
-464 NLILWNLERQSNII
+464 NLILWNLERQSDII

>member
-1 MSIMKR
+1 MKNKKLIIRSLRSGLFGLAAAMSLI
-7 INKISRLFRGGLW
+7 
-20 ATAILLC
+20 
-27 ITACTDDEIVYKTG
+27 ACTDEEVTYKVGQLPDEEAMTTVTG
-41 QKPDQETLETIS
+41 V
-53 GTLRSSKSLR
+53 LRSSKSLR
-63 DRVPVYLTE
+63 DRVPVHLTE

-82 YYRLN
+82 YYKLT
-87 QTVSQTLMLTATP
+87 QAAPQAMTLTAAP
-100 DPSLVADY
+100 DLTLVEVY
-108 NANNKTDLQPL
+108 NIANGTNLTPL
-119 PVANIKLA
+119 PAANIRLS
-127 NGGKITIPTGARI
+127 NNGKIAVPAGARM
-140 SDNLDLTI
+140 SDKIELTI
-148 ESNGLAPGIYL
+148 ESKGLEPGIYL

-166 TENGTGQQVLYY
+166 TENGTGKQVLYY
-178 GVTVREFDENIYQ
+178 GITVREFDENIYQ
-191 DGDDLY
+191 DGDDLH

-253 GYAPNSKRALFSP
+253 GYDPDSKRALFSL

-295 EGGGN
+295 EGGGS
-300 GIGFCNMTDA
+300 GLGFCNMTDA
-310 QIADFAEQVKI
+310 QIADFAEQVRI

-339 YGKEGMPAVNTTSYP
+339 YGKEGMPAVNTASYP
-354 KLIKALREAMPD
+354 KLIRALRAALPD
-366 KLLTVVDY
+366 KMLTVVDY

-389 IAVGKLIDYAWH
+389 IAVGELIDYAWH

-412 INPYNQLTSYEQV
+412 INPYNQFTSYEQV

-438 YGNVNVPYYSTRS
+438 YGNVNVPYYSIRS
-451 DLYTDMNMDLWSM
+451 DLYIDMNMDLWSM
-464 NLILWNLERQSNII
+464 NLILWNLERQSDII

>member
-1 MSIMKR
+1 MSIMNR
-7 INKISRLFRGGLW
+7 INKISQLLRGGLW
-20 ATAILLC
+20 ATAMLVC
-27 ITACTDDEIVYKTG
+27 VTACTDNEIVYKTG
-41 QKPDQETLETIS
+41 QKPDQETLETVS

-63 DRVPVYLTE
+63 DRIPVHLTE
-72 GDEDVVSDKI
+72 GNDDVVSDKI

-87 QTVSQTLMLTATP
+87 QAASQAVTLTATP

-108 NANNKTDLQPL
+108 NASNKTDLQPL
-119 PVANIKLA
+119 PIANIKLA
-127 NGGKITIPTGARI
+127 DDGKITIPAGARV
-140 SDNLDLTI
+140 SDKLALTI
-148 ESNGLAPGIYL
+148 DSKNLTPGIYL

-166 TENGTGQQVLYY
+166 TENGNEQQVLYY

-191 DGDDLY
+191 SGNESS
-197 NIELDTEWTTVFYLN
+197 NIELDTEYTTVFYLN
-212 TGEVQAHYAD
+212 TSEIQAHYAD

-237 YRASLG
+237 YIASLG

-253 GYAPNSKRALFSP
+253 GYAPDSKRALFVP

-295 EGGGN
+295 EGGGS

-310 QIADFAEQVKI
+310 QIADFVGQVAV

-374 EEPTESFYDTNLTDG
+374 DEPTASFHDTALTGG
-389 IAVGKLIDYAWH
+389 IAVGGYIDYAWH
-401 GYVSENEPIRF
+401 GYVSETEPIAF
-412 INPYNQLTSYEQV
+412 VNPYNQFTSYEQR
-425 YSRKPFAGLEESR
+425 YSRKSFDGLDESR
-438 YGNVNVPYYSTRS
+438 YGNVNVPFYSEKS
-451 DLYTDMNMDLWSM
+451 DLFVDMNMDMWSM
-464 NLILWNLERQSNII
+464 NAIMWNIEKTSNIL
-478 VFDDLSL
+478 VFNDLVL
-485 PKAMD
+485 PQVNF
-490 AESGCIDVIGNIY
+490 AEQGCITMIQNFL

-513 APYGYNVMMRIPGIY
+513 APYNYNVMQRIPIY
-528 RQGSKNY
+528 HKSGYN
-535 DTFAKDW
+535 TFAKDW

>member
-1 MSIMKR
+1 MSIMKMKN
-7 INKISRLFRGGLW
+7 IISQLLRGGL
-20 ATAILLC
+20 LC
-27 ITACTDDEIVYKTG
+27 VAITAFVTSCSTDEITYATG
-41 QKPDQETLETIS
+41 QKPDKETLETVA

-63 DRVPVYLTE
+63 DRVPIHLTE
-72 GDEDVVSDKI
+72 GNEDAVSDKI

-87 QTVSQTLMLTATP
+87 QAASQALTLTATP
-100 DPSLVADY
+100 NPSLVADY
-108 NANNKTDLQPL
+108 NADNKANLQPL

-127 NGGKITIPTGARI
+127 NGGKITIPAGTRV
-140 SDNLDLTI
+140 SEKLDLTI
-148 ESNGLAPGIYL
+148 ESDGLTPGIYL
-159 MPVVVDA
+159 MPVVVNIS
-166 TENGTGQQVLYY
+166 ENEQHVLYY

-191 DGDDLY
+191 DGDDLH

-212 TGEVQAHYAD
+212 TSEVQAHYAD

-253 GYAPNSKRALFSP
+253 GYDPDSKRALFSL

-295 EGGGN
+295 EGGGS
-300 GIGFCNMTDA
+300 GLGFCNMTDA
-310 QIADFAEQVKI
+310 QIADFAEQVRI

-354 KLIKALREAMPD
+354 KLIKALHEAMPD
-366 KLLTVVDY
+366 KMLTVVDY
-374 EEPTESFYDTNLTDG
+374 EEPTESFYDTSLTGG
-389 IAVGKLIDYAWH
+389 IAVGELIDYAWH

-412 INPYNQLTSYEQV
+412 INPYNQFTSYEQV

-451 DLYTDMNMDLWSM
+451 DLYIDMNMDLWSM
-464 NLILWNLERQSNII
+464 NLILWNLERQSDII

>member
-1 MSIMKR
+1 MKNKKLIIRSLRSGLFGLAAAMSLI
-7 INKISRLFRGGLW
+7 
-20 ATAILLC
+20 
-27 ITACTDDEIVYKTG
+27 ACTDEEVTYKVGQLPDEEAMTTVTG
-41 QKPDQETLETIS
+41 V
-53 GTLRSSKSLR
+53 LRSSKSLR
-63 DRVPVYLTE
+63 DRVPVHLTE

-82 YYRLN
+82 YYKLT
-87 QTVSQTLMLTATP
+87 QAAPQAMTLTAAP
-100 DPSLVADY
+100 DLTLVEVY
-108 NANNKTDLQPL
+108 NIANGTNLTPL
-119 PVANIKLA
+119 PAANIRLS
-127 NGGKITIPTGARI
+127 NNGKIAVPAGARM
-140 SDNLDLTI
+140 SDKIELTI
-148 ESNGLAPGIYL
+148 ESKGLEPGIYL

-166 TENGTGQQVLYY
+166 TENGTGKQVLYY
-178 GVTVREFDENIYQ
+178 GITVREFDENIYQ

-222 YVAWEKQDM
+222 YVVWEKQDL

-253 GYAPNSKRALFSP
+253 GYDPDSKRALFSL

-295 EGGGN
+295 EGGGS
-300 GIGFCNMTDA
+300 GLGFCNMTDA
-310 QIADFAEQVKI
+310 QIADFAEQVRI

-339 YGKEGMPAVNTTSYP
+339 YGKEGMPAVNTASYP
-354 KLIKALREAMPD
+354 KLIQALRAALPD
-366 KLLTVVDY
+366 KMLTVVDY

-389 IAVGKLIDYAWH
+389 IAVGELIDYAWH

-412 INPYNQLTSYEQV
+412 INPYNQVTSYEQV
-425 YSRKPFAGLEESR
+425 YSRKPFAGLEKSR
-438 YGNVNVPYYSTRS
+438 YGNVNVPYYSTGS
-451 DLYTDMNMDLWSM
+451 VLYTDMNMDLWST
-464 NLILWNLERQSNII
+464 NLILWNLERQSDII

-485 PKAMD
+485 PKAMY
-490 AESGCIDVIGNIY
+490 AENGCIDVISNIY
-503 MYLAYDENFE
+503 MYLAFDENFE
-513 APYGYNVMMRIPGIY
+513 QTYSYNVMMRIPGIY

>member
-1 MSIMKR
+1 MKNKKLIIRSLRSGLFGLAAAMSLI
-7 INKISRLFRGGLW
+7 
-20 ATAILLC
+20 
-27 ITACTDDEIVYKTG
+27 ACTDEEVTYKVGQLPDEEAMTTVTG
-41 QKPDQETLETIS
+41 V
-53 GTLRSSKSLR
+53 LRSSKSLR
-63 DRVPVYLTE
+63 DRVPVHLTE

-82 YYRLN
+82 YYKLT
-87 QTVSQTLMLTATP
+87 QAAPQAMTLTAAP
-100 DPSLVADY
+100 DLTLVEVY
-108 NANNKTDLQPL
+108 NIANGTNLTPL
-119 PVANIKLA
+119 PAANIRLS
-127 NGGKITIPTGARI
+127 NNGKIAVPAGARM
-140 SDNLDLTI
+140 SDKIELTI
-148 ESNGLAPGIYL
+148 ESKGLEPGIYL

-166 TENGTGQQVLYY
+166 TENGTGKQVLYY
-178 GVTVREFDENIYQ
+178 GITVREFDENIYQ
-191 DGDDLY
+191 DGDDLH

-222 YVAWEKQDM
+222 YVVWEKQDL

-253 GYAPNSKRALFSP
+253 GYDPDSKRALFSL

-295 EGGGN
+295 EGGGS
-300 GIGFCNMTDA
+300 GLGFCNMTDA
-310 QIADFAEQVKI
+310 QIADFAEQVRI

-339 YGKEGMPAVNTTSYP
+339 YGKEGMPAVNTASYP
-354 KLIKALREAMPD
+354 KLIQALRAALPD
-366 KLLTVVDY
+366 KMLTVVDY

-389 IAVGKLIDYAWH
+389 IAVGELIDYAWH

-412 INPYNQLTSYEQV
+412 INPYNQVTSYEQV

-451 DLYTDMNMDLWSM
+451 DLYTDMDMDLWSM
-464 NLILWNLERQSNII
+464 NLILWNLERQSDII

-490 AESGCIDVIGNIY
+490 AESGCIDVISNIY
-503 MYLAYDENFE
+503 MYLAFDENFDQS
-513 APYGYNVMMRIPGIY
+513 YSYNVMMRIPGIY

>member
-1 MSIMKR
+1 MSIMKMKN
-7 INKISRLFRGGLW
+7 IISQLLRGGL
-20 ATAILLC
+20 LC
-27 ITACTDDEIVYKTG
+27 VAITAFVTSCSTDEITYATG
-41 QKPDQETLETIS
+41 QKPDKETLETVA

-63 DRVPVYLTE
+63 DRVPIHLTE
-72 GDEDVVSDKI
+72 GNEDAVSDKI

-87 QTVSQTLMLTATP
+87 QAAPQAMTLTAAP
-100 DPSLVADY
+100 DLTLVEVY
-108 NANNKTDLQPL
+108 NIANGTNLTPL
-119 PVANIKLA
+119 PAANIRLS
-127 NGGKITIPTGARI
+127 NNGKIAVPAGARM
-140 SDNLDLTI
+140 SDKIELTI
-148 ESNGLAPGIYL
+148 ESKGLEPGIYL

-166 TENGTGQQVLYY
+166 TENGTGKQVLYY
-178 GVTVREFDENIYQ
+178 GITVREFDENIYQ
-191 DGDDLY
+191 DGDDLH

-253 GYAPNSKRALFSP
+253 GYDPDSKRALFSL

-295 EGGGN
+295 EGGGS
-300 GIGFCNMTDA
+300 GLGFCNMTDA
-310 QIADFAEQVKI
+310 QIADFAEQVRI

-339 YGKEGMPAVNTTSYP
+339 YGKEGMPAVNTASYP
-354 KLIKALREAMPD
+354 KLIRALRAALPD
-366 KLLTVVDY
+366 KMLTVVDY

-389 IAVGKLIDYAWH
+389 IAVGELIDYAWH

-412 INPYNQLTSYEQV
+412 INPYNQFTSYEQV

-451 DLYTDMNMDLWSM
+451 DLYIDMNMDLWSM
-464 NLILWNLERQSNII
+464 NLILWNLERQSDII

>member
-1 MSIMKR
+1 MKNKKLIIRSLRSGLFGLAAAMSLI
-7 INKISRLFRGGLW
+7 
-20 ATAILLC
+20 
-27 ITACTDDEIVYKTG
+27 ACTDEEVTYKVGQLPDEEAMTTVTG
-41 QKPDQETLETIS
+41 V
-53 GTLRSSKSLR
+53 LRSSKSLR
-63 DRVPVYLTE
+63 DRVPVHLTE

-82 YYRLN
+82 YYKLT
-87 QTVSQTLMLTATP
+87 QAAPQAMTLTAAP
-100 DPSLVADY
+100 DLTLVEVY
-108 NANNKTDLQPL
+108 NIANRTNLTPL
-119 PVANIKLA
+119 PAANIRLS
-127 NGGKITIPTGARI
+127 NNGKIAVPAGARM
-140 SDNLDLTI
+140 SDKIELTI
-148 ESNGLAPGIYL
+148 ESKGLEPGIYL

-178 GVTVREFDENIYQ
+178 GITVREFDENIYQ

-253 GYAPNSKRALFSP
+253 GYDPDSKRALFSL

-295 EGGGN
+295 EGGGS
-300 GIGFCNMTDA
+300 GLGFCNMTDA

-374 EEPTESFYDTNLTDG
+374 DEPTASFHDTVLTGG
-389 IAVGKLIDYAWH
+389 IAVGDYIDYAWH
-401 GYVSENEPIRF
+401 GYVSETEPIAF
-412 INPYNQLTSYEQV
+412 VDPYNQFSSYEQR
-425 YSRKPFAGLEESR
+425 YSRKPFAGLSKAK
-438 YGNVNVPYYSTRS
+438 YGNVSVPFYSEKS
-451 DLYTDMNMDLWSM
+451 DLFMDMDMDMWSM
-464 NLILWNLERQSNII
+464 NAIMWNIERTNNII
-478 VFDDLSL
+478 VFDDLVL
-485 PKAMD
+485 PQVNF
-490 AESGCIDVIGNIY
+490 AELGCISMIQNFLA
-503 MYLAYDENFE
+503 YLAYDENFD
-513 APYGYNVMMRIPGIY
+513 AAYNYNVMMRTFNIY
-528 RQGSKNY
+528 HKSGYN
-535 DTFAKDW
+535 TFAKDW